1 MSSDQTIIHGFNS
14 FFSDSVDGPV
24 PQLDRYEFRRKL
36 GEGKF
41 GEVWLAGDKLLERL
55 VAIKLAHPLHLP
67 NPADTRIL
75 IAEARSL
82 AAMTHPNIIDVYD
95 LGETSEGRFYIVSR
109 FVDGCDL
116 SQILKRGI
124 QEFEFTTEIIA
135 TVAEALD
142 SAHKRGFVH
151 RDIKPA
157 NILIEDATQRPFLAD
172 FGLAQRES
180 DILSNSQLAG
190 TPLYMSPEQV
200 RAGSSR
206 LDGRSD
212 VFSLG
217 CVLYQMVTGVH
228 PFTGKTTNDVLSAI
242 VNSSPILPQSLNA
255 AIPGD
260 LEQIC
265 LKALQKEPSERFS
278 TAGEM
283 AEAIRQLTEQRKP
296 TAMGEPQTIGSYRL
310 LKKIGEGGMGVVYEA
325 EQKQPVR
332 RQVALKII
340 KTGVSSDEAKRRFQ
354 AERQALSVLNHP
366 NIASVYESGISEDGR
381 PYFTM
386 ELVTGYSI
394 TNYCETHHLSLD
406 KKLELFIEVCDAIQ
420 HAHQKGIVHRDI
432 KPSNVMVS
440 DADNVPCIKVIDFG
454 LAKAMQPIG
463 RLTEKEL
470 VTEFGK
476 ELGTY
481 EYMSPEQAGLNAL
494 DVDTRSDVY
503 SLGVLLYELLT
514 GSRPFERRSL
524 DRIDIEHLLISI
536 RTQEPERP
544 SQRLAD
550 NRNSPFMQMGELH
563 RVDLDWIT
571 MKAMEKDRDRR
582 YESAAQFADD
592 IRRYLKQEPVT
603 ARPPSFVYLM
613 QKAARRHRLAIGIAA
628 LIAGSLVLGIFGTSW
643 QMLKA
648 RAAEKKADFERTEA
662 IAARAETEASLART
676 NYLLAVSRWD
686 EGRTKDAF
694 NLLYQVPFELRE
706 FEWYLTLHSMDAG
719 HQTLYGHTEVVN
731 SVRFHADSNRIVSA
745 SNDGSVRLWNRAT
758 LEELHSFRGHDG
770 WVNAVAFSPDG
781 QFVASAGTDGT
792 IRLLDATS
800 LSELKT
806 FVADE
811 RPVNCVAFSH
821 DGQTIVSGYENG
833 MIRVWSTSSGEVTLS
848 VKGHSA
854 SVKSIMFRPGHDQFV
869 SGGEDASIKLW
880 NVDSK
885 NPVGEFVGHGDWVMS
900 VEFSMDGDRLAS
912 GSADRTVRLWD
923 VIEFKELAKSEDNSD
938 WIGAVGFS
946 PDGKQIASAGWNQP
960 VRIWNLE
967 TGEKRALNGHRG
979 NIVRCLDFSPDGAQV
994 FSGSSDATIKIWDV
1008 GIQFVDGIVGDHL
1021 GDIESLAYQAKG
1033 DSFVSVGSDNVIRIW
1048 DPVSRGQIAEI
1059 QSEDSRVLSAA
1070 IDVNSATIV
1079 SGHEDG
1085 TITLWD
1091 SQSGQKRESWN
1102 GHEGPIHAVLFIS
1115 DGKRFATAGDD
1126 SLIKIWN
1133 TESKKEL
1140 QILRGHSGP
1149 VRSISVTFDGRSI
1162 ASGSNDETVRLWD
1175 LTSGQQQELFKRH
1188 AGSVHNVCLSPDGSQ
1203 LASAGVDGVILLW
1216 NLDTAGEKTPKIFR
1230 GHQRGADC
1238 VALTPNGKRIAAG
1251 GSDGTV
1257 RIWDTENGAELQTFQ
1272 VASDWVKQI
1281 AFHPNGNQLVI
1292 GDYDGQIRIW
1302 DAPLENEMQVLAG
1315 DDVPL
1320 SNATFSADG
1329 STLYCRDNVGKVI
1342 GWKYFRDKWSRDP
1355 EIREIPES
1363 VTPERNRSPDGR
1375 WLAIPLEN
1383 TVTLVDLNFRAE
1395 VQRKEKDANV
1405 AQPTEK

>member
-1 MSSDQTIIHGFNS
+1 MSSDQTVIHGFNS
-14 FFSDSVDGPV
+14 FFSDSVGGPV

-109 FVDGCDL
+109 FVDGSDL

-124 QEFEFTTEIIA
+124 QDFEFTTEIIA

-157 NILIEDATQRPFLAD
+157 NILIDDATQRPFLAD

-180 DILSNSQLAG
+180 DILSHSQLAG

-242 VNSSPILPQSLNA
+242 VNSSPIPPQSLNE
-255 AIPGD
+255 AIPHG
-260 LEQIC
+260 LEEIC
-265 LKALQKEPSERFS
+265 LKALQKDPSDRFA

-283 AEAIRQLTEQRKP
+283 AEAIRRLAEVSKP
-296 TAMGEPQTIGSYRL
+296 TPSGEPQTIGSYRL

-381 PYFTM
+381 LYFTM
-386 ELVTGYSI
+386 ELVTGSSI

-440 DADNVPCIKVIDFG
+440 HTENVSCIKVIDFG

-563 RVDLDWIT
+563 RADLDWIT

-582 YESAAQFADD
+582 YESASQFADD

-613 QKAARRHRLAIGIAA
+613 QKAVRRHRLAIGIAA
-628 LIAGSLVLGIFGTSW
+628 LIAATLVLGIFSTSW

-686 EGRTKDAF
+686 EGRTKEAF
-694 NLLYQVPFELRE
+694 DLLYQVPPGLRY
-706 FEWYLTLHSMDAG
+706 FEWYLARHAMDSG
-719 HQTLYGHTEVVN
+719 HTTLYGHASDVN
-731 SVRFHADSNRIVSA
+731 SVRINAKSIVSG
-745 SNDGSVRLWNRAT
+745 SYDGSVRLWDRST
-758 LEELHSFRGHDG
+758 RKELHSFRGHDG
-770 WVNAVAFSPDG
+770 GVNAVALSPDG
-781 QFVASAGTDGT
+781 RFVASGGTDGT
-792 IRLLDATS
+792 IRLLDPQS
-800 LSELKT
+800 L
-806 FVADE
+806 DE
-811 RPVNCVAFSH
+811 RLKLAADGVSVNCVAFSL
-821 DGQTIVSGYENG
+821 DGSSIASGDDNG
-833 MIRVWSTSSGEVTLS
+833 MIRIWDTTTGQTKLS
-848 VKGHSA
+848 IPGHAKPVRTIS
-854 SVKSIMFRPGHDQFV
+854 FRPGHPQLA
-869 SGGEDASIKLW
+869 SGGDDASLKIW
-880 NVDSK
+880 NLNSEI
-885 NPVGEFVGHGDWVMS
+885 PVADLKGHGQWVTS
-900 VEFSMDGDRLAS
+900 IAFTPDGEKLAS
-912 GSADRTVRLWD
+912 GSADHTVRVWSLT
-923 VIEFKELAKSEDNSD
+923 EFKEIAQYTGSSD
-938 WIGAVGFS
+938 WILAVAFS
-946 PDGKQIASAGWNQP
+946 PDGKQIAMAGANQP
-960 VRIWNLE
+960 IRLWTIE
-967 TGEKRALNGHRG
+967 TGQHQLLKGHRG
-979 NIVRCLDFSPDGAQV
+979 NKIFGLDFSPDGSQLIT
-994 FSGSSDATIKIWDV
+994 GSSDAMIKVWDLASKH
-1008 GIQFVDGIVGDHL
+1008 VDGVIGEDL
-1021 GDIESLAYQAKG
+1021 WEIESLSFQTTG
-1033 DSFVSVGSDNVIRIW
+1033 QSFVSVGSDSKIRRW
-1048 DPVSRGQIAEI
+1048 DPASRMQIGEI
-1059 QSEDSRVLSAA
+1059 ENEYARVHCAA
-1070 IDVNSATIV
+1070 IDSTGANII
-1079 SGHEDG
+1079 SGHDDG
-1085 TITLWD
+1085 TIVVWD
-1091 SQSGQKRESWN
+1091 AVSNSAKSYWK
-1102 GHEGPIHAVLFIS
+1102 GHDGAIHALSFVK
-1115 DGKRFATAGDD
+1115 GKEFFATGGDD
-1126 SLIKIWN
+1126 GLIKIWN
-1133 TESKKEL
+1133 NATGKEL
-1140 QILRGHSGP
+1140 KALRGHDGS
-1149 VRSISVTFDGRSI
+1149 VRSIATSPDGLSI
-1162 ASGSNDETVRLWD
+1162 ASGSVDGTVRCWD
-1175 LTSGQQQELFKRH
+1175 LASGEPRDIFTGH
-1188 AGSVHNVCLSPDGSQ
+1188 SGSVHSVCFSPDGSQ
-1203 LASAGVDGVILLW
+1203 IASTGQDGAVRIW
-1216 NLDTAGEKTPKIFR
+1216 NQNRQGSKTPEMLH
-1230 GHQRGADC
+1230 GHQRHADC
-1238 VALTPNGKRIAAG
+1238 VAFTTDGKRIAAG
-1251 GSDGTV
+1251 GADGTV
-1257 RIWDTENGAELQTFQ
+1257 RIWDTVTRAELRKFQ
-1272 VASDWVKQI
+1272 VASSWVKQI
-1281 AFHPNGNQLVI
+1281 AFSPNGRQLVI
-1292 GDYDGQIRIW
+1292 GDHDGRIRIW
-1302 DAPLENEMQVLAG
+1302 DAPREFETQTLTGNDAALSELAFTL
-1315 DDVPL
+1315 DSTQL
-1320 SNATFSADG
+1320 S
-1329 STLYCRDNVGKVI
+1329 CRDAAGRI
-1342 GWKYFRDKWSRDP
+1342 ICWKYSEGQWSRAPKGQLNPDS
-1355 EIREIPES
+1355 ETS
-1363 VTPERNRSPDGR
+1363 ANNRSPDGR
-1375 WLAIPLEN
+1375 WLAIPYEN
-1383 TVTLVDLNFRAE
+1383 SITLVDLNFKAE
-1395 VQRKEKDANV
+1395 VQPRDNGVKV
-1405 AQPTEK
+1405 AQPVEN